1 MNRTAVFYTAR
12 ELADRGKNDIPAE
25 LVSGEHLIYNSP
37 GSLAFNSPGAEGY
50 GVKRAGLSVPGSV
63 MLLVAPGCCGR
74 NTSLISS
81 MPEYHNRFFYLM
93 MDETD
98 LVTGRHLKQIPQAIS
113 EILEF
118 LPERPTAVMICITC
132 VDALL
137 GTDMERVC
145 RRAERECGVRV
156 RPCYMYALTREG
168 RKPPMVQVRQAIYSM
183 LEKRKRDPRSVNL
196 LGFFAGLREDC
207 ELYPLLRQA
216 GVRTIREIGKCG
228 SFEEYLAMAEAN
240 FNLVLHPEARFAA
253 EDMTERLGI
262 PSVELSRL
270 YQLDRIRSQYA
281 AFGRA
286 IGCEFDDAA
295 YYEEAKREIEAFREE
310 FGDLTFAVGETVNAQ
325 PFELAAAL
333 LQYGFHVSEIYAD
346 PAPEY
351 YIYISRIA
359 AMSPDTRIY
368 SNLEPTMLY
377 YDSAVCRA
385 DLTIGKDAAYY
396 QPDAPNVP
404 WNQDIQPFG
413 YRGVTALFRA
423 LRAKLGE
430 GSI

>member
-1 MNRTAVFYTAR
+1 M
-12 ELADRGKNDIPAE
+12 
-25 LVSGEHLIYNSP
+25 
-37 GSLAFNSPGAEGY
+37 
-50 GVKRAGLSVPGSV
+50 
-63 MLLVAPGCCGR
+63 
-74 NTSLISS
+74 
-81 MPEYHNRFFYLM
+81 
-93 MDETD
+93 
-98 LVTGRHLKQIPQAIS
+98 
-113 EILEF
+113 
-118 LPERPTAVMICITC
+118 
-132 VDALL
+132 
-137 GTDMERVC
+137 
-145 RRAERECGVRV
+145 
-156 RPCYMYALTREG
+156 
-168 RKPPMVQVRQAIYSM
+168 
-183 LEKRKRDPRSVNL
+183 NL